1 MGLFDSKS
9 STSANDLADN
19 SNASAANDLIDIGQV
34 SGARNNQAVDLSRK
48 ETNGGDLINLGNV
61 HSKFSTQNIDSSQA
75 DSSVKDSYNTRLEG
89 YSGNSGTI
97 NITDGGA
104 IEAIERTVS
113 AFSQQ
118 TAKQLQ
124 TTQELAKSVS
134 SGGQTVVAET
144 SARMIKYISF
154 GVGIVGLALV
164 ANKVFK

>member
-1 MGLFDSKS
+1 MGIFDSKS
-9 STSANDLADN
+9 STTANDLADN

-34 SGARNNQAVDLSRK
+34 SGSRNNQAVDLSRK
-48 ETNGGDLINLGNV
+48 DTQGGDLINLGNV
-61 HSKFSTQNIDSSQA
+61 HAKNSTQNIDSSRT
-75 DSSVKDSYNTRLEG
+75 DSSVRDSNNTSLDG

-104 IEAIERTVS
+104 VDAIERTVS

-154 GVGIVGLALV
+154 GIGVVGIVFIAS
-164 ANKVFK
+164 KFFK